1 VADLLTNSKQLYD
14 GTLTTT
20 SETTMYTVG
29 ASTKAIVLQVVV
41 CNTTASAAVFS
52 LSTVPTGG
60 SAADGNRRLKSI
72 SVPAYETLIYDV
84 FWQLDTDDFLSAIQ
98 VTSGALT
105 FLINGAEVA
114 V

>member
-1 VADLLTNSKQLYD
+1 MADLLTNSKQLYD

-20 SETTMYTVG
+20 NETTMYTVG
-29 ASTKAIVLQVVV
+29 ASTKAVVLFITI

-60 SAADGNRRLKSI
+60 SAADGNRRYKSVSI
-72 SVPAYETLIYDV
+72 PAYKTYMYDV
-84 FWQLDTDDFLSAIQ
+84 FWELDVGDFLSAIQ
-98 VTSGALT
+98 TTSGALT
-105 FLINGAEVA
+105 FLVNGCEVA